1 MKKHVL
7 VSREQRRARHGR
19 VTWLM
24 GSSSQDPPSPGLA
37 LGPGLIMSRLIIWS
51 PFKSIFSKYLSSVYL
66 VEGRETQI

>member
-1 MKKHVL
+1 
-7 VSREQRRARHGR
+7 
-19 VTWLM
+19 M